1 LLIVADKQ
9 RINNLKSPRRLTVS
23 RWLLRCGQ
31 SIILETIMAKRNLIF
46 AAFLLLFA
54 GSIFA
59 QEFSAGVG
67 GHFTAD
73 WTTYSLTS
81 DGEMLHGKAEKKNM
95 QFMAGGFYG
104 FFDATYVVAN
114 IGLAFDNT
122 NNIKQDNFSDALKK
136 GIDYTALK
144 LGLFFKYPIALDGFT
159 IFPLLGLDNT
169 IVLAGKM
176 YGDTVDEDAH
186 LLTPALR
193 DFQHDYSQYWLKLG
207 VGADF
212 DITDSIYLRP
222 EFLYGFALNNRAA
235 TALRVKDGSAA
246 THGLDVKLSLGFRL

>member
-1 LLIVADKQ
+1 
-9 RINNLKSPRRLTVS
+9 
-23 RWLLRCGQ
+23 
-31 SIILETIMAKRNLIF
+31 MAKKISIFAALILIF
-46 AAFLLLFA
+46 A
-54 GSIFA
+54 GNIFA

-73 WTTYSLTS
+73 WTTHDLTA
-81 DGEMLHGKAEKKNM
+81 DGERRLFRKAEDMN
-95 QFMAGGFYG
+95 QQSIAGGFYG

-114 IGLAFDNT
+114 IGLAFGNT
-122 NNIKQDNFSDALKK
+122 NLIKKDNLPDNMKQ

-159 IFPLLGLDNT
+159 LFPVLGLDNT
-169 IVLAGKM
+169 IVLGGKV

-193 DFQHDYSQYWLKLG
+193 AFQRDLSQYWLKFG

-222 EFLYGFALNNRAA
+222 EFLYGFALNNNAA
-235 TALRVKDGSAA
+235 AALAKQDGNAA
-246 THGLDVKLSLGFRL
+246 THGLDVKLSVGFRL